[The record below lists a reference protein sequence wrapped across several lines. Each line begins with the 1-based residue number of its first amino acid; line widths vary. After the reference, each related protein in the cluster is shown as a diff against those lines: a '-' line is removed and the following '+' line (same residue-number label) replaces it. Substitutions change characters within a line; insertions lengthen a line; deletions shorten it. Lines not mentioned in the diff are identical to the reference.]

1 MKFFYEWALLFH
13 FTIYDKSNLH
23 IKIDTICYLQQTAAY
38 SWLQPHRLH
47 HQDINIRLTHIDAYS
62 FPLLLK
68 SVLGAIQCMIDLRY
82 RDVHNISSSMML
94 KHVANLS
101 IGVSIIVYR
110 LNDFRLIKYSLLIN
124 IQLEFAIN
132 FIMEKWWK

>member
-68 SVLGAIQCMIDLRY
+68 SVLGAIQCMIDLRN

-94 KHVANLS
+94 KHLTILS
-101 IGVSIIVYR
+101 IGASIIEYTFFKDDQKEITNSN
-110 LNDFRLIKYSLLIN
+110 LNFDGLIKYS
-124 IQLEFAIN
+124 
-132 FIMEKWWK
+132 

>member
-1 MKFFYEWALLFH
+1 M
-13 FTIYDKSNLH
+13 
-23 IKIDTICYLQQTAAY
+23 QQTAAY

-82 RDVHNISSSMML
+82 RDVHNILSSMML

-101 IGVSIIVYR
+101 IGESIIEYR
-110 LNDFRLIKYSLLIN
+110 FLKDDKRVPIDKVFFTN
-124 IQLEFAIN
+124 IHPIRICN
-132 FIMEKWWK
+132 